1 MSSSPPGGGDAAA
14 TVGSIDPAHL
24 TSPGVAMGTVA
35 YMSPEQARGE
45 ELDRRSDL
53 FSFGAVLYEMATGK
67 LPFAGNT
74 TGVIF
79 GAILHQQPP
88 PPSRLNP
95 EIPPKLEDIILKS
108 LEKECDVRYQHAS
121 DIRADLKRLKRDT
134 ESGRS
139 ASAAARRAEPT
150 PRGQARRPAGK
161 WAAAAGLAI
170 ALAAA
175 VWAYV
180 VSRPLPPLR
189 VLAYTPITHDRR
201 QKPSTWSPDSIP
213 PPLLTDGSRV
223 YFFETAPQGY
233 VQVSTSGGETVPVLI
248 GLKNAWLLDIS
259 PSGSETLAGSFDPSM
274 SLAVPLWVVTL
285 PGGSP
290 RRSGQESYPG

>member
-1 MSSSPPGGGDAAA
+1 M
-14 TVGSIDPAHL
+14 L
-24 TSPGVAMGTVA
+24 
-35 YMSPEQARGE
+35 PEQARGE
-45 ELDRRSDL
+45 ELDARTDL
-53 FSFGAVLYEMATGK
+53 SSFSAVLYEMATVK

-79 GAILHQQPP
+79 GAILHEQPP
-88 PPSRLNP
+88 PPSRFNP
-95 EIPPKLEDIILKS
+95 EIPPTLEEIILKS

-139 ASAAARRAEPT
+139 ASAAARRTEPT
-150 PRGQARRPAGK
+150 PRGQGRRPARK

-180 VSRPLPPLR
+180 VSRPLPPPR
-189 VLAYTPITHDRR
+189 VLAYTPITHDGH
-201 QKPSTWSPDSIP
+201 QKSPNWTADFAP

-233 VQVSTSGGETVPVLI
+233 VQVSTSGGETVAVLM
-248 GLKNAWLLDIS
+248 GLKNAGLFDIS
-259 PSGSETLAGSFDPSM
+259 PSGSETLAGSFDPSV

-285 PGGSP
+285 PDGSP
-290 RRSGQESYPG
+290 HPLGDLVAQDAAWFPDGQWIVYGSESDLYVSRRDGSEARTVLA